1 MCFGEKLFS
10 VLTLVLQTLVYF
22 DPLLNDVIQETDHRL
37 LTGYNK
43 PIIGCEKTEFHI
55 KHRRCI
61 KSGYI
66 VETQALL
73 ITFLRKTL
81 MKSK

>member
-1 MCFGEKLFS
+1 MCFEEKLFS

-55 KHRRCI
+55 PSHKPI
-61 KSGYI
+61 DQS
-66 VETQALL
+66 
-73 ITFLRKTL
+73 
-81 MKSK
+81 SP